1 MLTRGLHFQCVGFV
15 GCLNFLEGG
24 GNGRDADRR
33 IALSN
38 GTPLQRSRAKTTG
51 SLSIPRYVVVLMF
64 IRGLVAIFYA
74 FYAHILVVKCQL
86 KGKED
91 ISLWHPSIVATIR
104 LMPADDL
111 KVELLK
117 FAKEQHITSGSIVT
131 AVGSVESIKIRLA
144 SASAQSDP
152 EYIERVG
159 KYEIVSL
166 VGTMEY
172 NEKDGTAYGHFHISI
187 ADIQCKVIG
196 GHLMDGCRVYT
207 TVEVVIMQV
216 PNVQNTRVLDS
227 TSGYKEL
234 KVEVVQAFV

>member
-1 MLTRGLHFQCVGFV
+1 MSVEFIGLPEFFERRWQWKRRGSRNSPFQRNSVVATHEGCTR
-15 GCLNFLEGG
+15 
-24 GNGRDADRR
+24 
-33 IALSN
+33 
-38 GTPLQRSRAKTTG
+38 
-51 SLSIPRYVVVLMF
+51 SLSVHHYVVRMF
-64 IRGLVAIFYA
+64 IRGLVMIFYA
-74 FYAHILVVKCQL
+74 FFTHIFLVKCEL

-91 ISLWHPSIVATIR
+91 ISLWHPSMVATIR
-104 LMPADDL
+104 LMPGDDI

-117 FAKEQHITSGSIVT
+117 FTKEQHITSGSIVA
-131 AVGSVESIKIRLA
+131 AVGSVESIKMRLA
-144 SASAQSDP
+144 SASAQIDP
-152 EYIERVG
+152 EYIDSVG

-187 ADIQCKVIG
+187 ADIHGKVIG

-207 TVEVVIMQV
+207 TVEMVIMQV
-216 PNVQNTRVLDS
+216 PNVQNTRVLDA